1 MNVRIDDDHMY
12 HGAALIQIAERPQF
26 TAINCLKVAGA
37 VSPAAYKVNDEIA
50 VYLKYAWSPTR
61 TYQEYTFTFHQ
72 DQRDEL
78 SEIAAINPRTFVVLV
93 CVEERDICCIS
104 YEPLQELLARRET
117 AKGGPED
124 QYSILVTAPQG
135 KRLRVYVNAPGV
147 RNKMLGKEI
156 VISRSAFP
164 SIIFG

>member
-12 HGAALIQIAERPQF
+12 HGAALIQIAEHPQF
-26 TAINCLKVAGA
+26 TAINSLKVSGA
-37 VSPAAYKVNDEIA
+37 VSPAAYKINDEIA

-61 TYQEYTFTFHQ
+61 TYKEYTFAFHQ
-72 DQRDEL
+72 EQLDEL

-93 CVEERDICCIS
+93 CVKERDICCIS
-104 YEPLQELLARRET
+104 FEQLQELIGRRET

-124 QYSILVTAPQG
+124 QYSILVTAPKG
-135 KRLRVYVNAPGV
+135 KRFRVYVNAPGV
-147 RNKMLGKEI
+147 RKKMLDKEI
-156 VISRSAFP
+156 VISRSAVP